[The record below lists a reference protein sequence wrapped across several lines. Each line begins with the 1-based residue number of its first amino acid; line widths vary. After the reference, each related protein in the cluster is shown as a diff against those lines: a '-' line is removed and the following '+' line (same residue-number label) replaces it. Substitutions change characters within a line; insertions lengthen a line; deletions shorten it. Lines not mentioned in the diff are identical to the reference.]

1 MKRITMITG
10 ATAGIGK
17 ACAWK
22 FSGQKHDLILTG
34 RRADR
39 LEALAEEIR
48 RCDGVE
54 VYTLVFDVR
63 ERAAVKAAWESLPEE
78 WRKVSILVN
87 NAGLALGREPLHE
100 GDVDEWDA
108 MIDTNLKGLLYV
120 TKMVLPGMVAAK
132 AGHVINLGSV
142 AGREVYPNGN
152 VYCATKFA
160 VEGLSR
166 ALRLDVAP
174 HGIKVTTI
182 SPGLVETE
190 FSVVRFKGD
199 QEKAD
204 AVYQG
209 IDPLTGEDIAEMVW
223 FAASQPAHICIND
236 INLTCSAQANVST
249 VIRREGA

>member
-10 ATAGIGK
+10 ATAGIGE

-22 FSGQKHDLILTG
+22 FAGQKHDLILTG

-39 LEALAEEIR
+39 LEALAGEIR
-48 RCDGVE
+48 RCDGVQ
-54 VYTLVFDVR
+54 VQTLVFDVR
-63 ERAAVKAAWESLPEE
+63 DRAAVEAAWNSLPEE
-78 WRKVSILVN
+78 WRKVAILVN
-87 NAGLALGREPLHE
+87 NAGLALGREPLHQ
-100 GDVDEWDA
+100 GSIDEWDT
-108 MIDTNLKGLLYV
+108 MIDTNVKGLLHV
-120 TKMVLPGMVAAK
+120 TKMVLPGMVAAR

-174 HGIKVTTI
+174 YNIKVTTI

-199 QEKAD
+199 QDKAD
-204 AVYQG
+204 AVYEG
-209 IDPLTGEDIAEMVW
+209 IDPLTGPDIAEMVW

-236 INLTCSAQANVST
+236 INLTCTAQANAST
-249 VIRREGA
+249 VHRRQV